1 MELKDL
7 KSVGPKIC
15 EKLNNL
21 GIYNVDDLVRYYPYR
36 FDVFK
41 KRDINDERFYDNFVS
56 DAIVESNPVIN
67 YFGKRQNRLSF
78 RCLIQNKI
86 VKVVIFNRGF
96 LKNNIGIGKSVT
108 VIGKYNSKTE
118 TIIASNILLYALE
131 KEEIIPAY
139 HLCSGITNKKINA
152 YINEALD
159 GFNIGYNIPDV
170 IKDKYNFLNE
180 IDALKIVHSPKDEL
194 SLKRAIRTLKYE
206 ELFTYMKNLYFL
218 KKKKEIHDKSY
229 SKNIDL
235 EKVREFI
242 DNLPFKLTLDQ
253 LKVINEMLFDLKSDV
268 KMNRLLQG
276 DVGSGKTIVA
286 FVLSYACYLSGYQ
299 SAFMAPTEVL
309 AVQHYQNAVN
319 LFNNYDIKLGLLTGK
334 TSLKEKKEIYERVK
348 SGDIDLLIGT
358 HSLINDKVVWNNL
371 GLVITDEQH
380 RFGVNQRLK
389 LKNKADNLD
398 VLLMSATPIPRT
410 YALTLY
416 GDTDISS
423 IKTMPKGRKPII
435 TLVKKK
441 DEIKSVLERIYEEI
455 KNKRQVYVISPMIE
469 ENEDTDYTNV
479 YDLKH
484 KFELAFKNYKTK
496 ILHGKMSKEEKDE
509 IMEEYKNN
517 KINILI
523 STTVIE
529 VGVDVKNATVMV
541 IFDADRFGL
550 STLHQLRGRVGR
562 NDMQSYCFLI
572 SDKNAKRLKIMEEV
586 SDGYKISEE
595 DFKLRG
601 EGDLFGNKQS
611 GAINF
616 KLSDIRRDYELLLK
630 VKNDVKEFYMR
641 RKANENS
648 R

>member
-56 DAIVESNPVIN
+56 DAIVESNPVLSS
-67 YFGKRQNRLSF
+67 FWKRQNRFSF

-96 LKNNIGIGKSVT
+96 LKNNIGIGKSIT

-131 KEEIIPAY
+131 KEELIPVY

-180 IDALKIVHSPKDEL
+180 IDALKIVHSPKDES
-194 SLKRAIRTLKYE
+194 SLKSAIRTLKYE

-309 AVQHYQNAVN
+309 AVQHYQNAIN
-319 LFNNYDIKLGLLTGK
+319 LFNNYDLKLGLLTGK

-416 GDTDISS
+416 GDTDVSS

-509 IMEEYKNN
+509 VMEEYKNN

-586 SDGYKISEE
+586 NDGYKISEE

-630 VKNDVKEFYMR
+630 VKNDVKELYEEES
-641 RKANENS
+641 KWK
-648 R
+648 

>member
-21 GIYNVDDLVRYYPYR
+21 GIYNVYDLVRYYPYR

-56 DAIVESNPVIN
+56 DAIVESNPVIS

-96 LKNNIGIGKSVT
+96 LKNNISIGKSIT

-118 TIIASNILLYALE
+118 TLIASNILLYALE
-131 KEEIIPAY
+131 KEEIIPVY
-139 HLCSGITNKKINA
+139 HLCSGITNKKINT

-180 IDALKIVHSPKDEL
+180 IDALKIVHSPKDES
-194 SLKRAIRTLKYE
+194 SLKSAIRTLKYE

-309 AVQHYQNAVN
+309 AVQHYENAVN
-319 LFNNYDIKLGLLTGK
+319 LFNNYDLKLGLLTGK

-416 GDTDISS
+416 GDTDVSS

-509 IMEEYKNN
+509 VMEEYKNN

-562 NDMQSYCFLI
+562 NNMQSYCFLI

-586 SDGYKISEE
+586 NDGYKISEE

-630 VKNDVKEFYMR
+630 VKNDVRELYEEESK
-641 RKANENS
+641 
-648 R
+648 

>member
-21 GIYNVDDLVRYYPYR
+21 GIYNLDDLVRYYPYR

-56 DAIVESNPVIN
+56 DAIVESNPVIS

-96 LKNNIGIGKSVT
+96 LKNNIGIGKSIT

-131 KEEIIPAY
+131 KEEIIPVY

-159 GFNIGYNIPDV
+159 GFNIGYNIPDI

-180 IDALKIVHSPKDEL
+180 IDALKIVHSPKDES
-194 SLKRAIRTLKYE
+194 SLKSAIRTLKYE

-235 EKVREFI
+235 EKVRKFI

-309 AVQHYQNAVN
+309 AVQHYQNALN
-319 LFNNYDIKLGLLTGK
+319 LFNNYDLKLGLLTGK

-416 GDTDISS
+416 GDTDVSS

-509 IMEEYKNN
+509 VMEEYKNN

-630 VKNDVKEFYMR
+630 VKNDVRELYEEESK
-641 RKANENS
+641 
-648 R
+648 

>member
-36 FDVFK
+36 FDVLK

-56 DAIVESNPVIN
+56 DAIVESNPVIS

-78 RCLIQNKI
+78 RCLIQSKI

-96 LKNNIGIGKSVT
+96 LKNNIGIGKSIT

-118 TIIASNILLYALE
+118 TLIASNILLYALE
-131 KEEIIPAY
+131 KEEIIPVY

-180 IDALKIVHSPKDEL
+180 IDALKIVHSPKDES
-194 SLKRAIRTLKYE
+194 SLKSAIRTLKYE
-206 ELFTYMKNLYFL
+206 ELFTYMKNLCFL

-242 DNLPFKLTLDQ
+242 DNLTFKLTLDQ

-319 LFNNYDIKLGLLTGK
+319 LFNNYDFKLGLLTGK

-416 GDTDISS
+416 GDTDVSS

-455 KNKRQVYVISPMIE
+455 KNKRQVYVISAMIE

-630 VKNDVKEFYMR
+630 VKNDVKELYEEES
-641 RKANENS
+641 K
-648 R
+648 

>member
-21 GIYNVDDLVRYYPYR
+21 GIYNMDDLVRYYPYR

-56 DAIVESNPVIN
+56 DAIVESNPVIS

-96 LKNNIGIGKSVT
+96 LKNNIGIGKSIT

-131 KEEIIPAY
+131 KEEIIPVY

-180 IDALKIVHSPKDEL
+180 IDALKIVHSPKDES
-194 SLKRAIRTLKYE
+194 SLKSAIRTLKYE

-286 FVLSYACYLSGYQ
+286 FILSYACCLSGYQ

-309 AVQHYQNAVN
+309 AVQHYENAVN
-319 LFNNYDIKLGLLTGK
+319 LFNNYDLKLGLLTGK

-416 GDTDISS
+416 GDTDVSS

-435 TLVKKK
+435 TVVKKK

-496 ILHGKMSKEEKDE
+496 ILHGKMSKEEKNE

-630 VKNDVKEFYMR
+630 VKNDVKELY
-641 RKANENS
+641 EEES
-648 R
+648 Q

>member
-56 DAIVESNPVIN
+56 DAIVESNPVIS

-78 RCLIQNKI
+78 RCLIQKKI

-96 LKNNIGIGKSVT
+96 LKNNISIGKSIT

-118 TIIASNILLYALE
+118 TIIANSILLYALE
-131 KEEIIPAY
+131 KEEIIPVY

-180 IDALKIVHSPKDEL
+180 IDALKIVHSPKDET
-194 SLKRAIRTLKYE
+194 SLKSAIRTLKYE

-416 GDTDISS
+416 GDTDVSS

-509 IMEEYKNN
+509 VMEEYKNN

-630 VKNDVKEFYMR
+630 VKNDVKELYEEES
-641 RKANENS
+641 K
-648 R
+648 

>member
-56 DAIVESNPVIN
+56 DAIVESNPVIS

-96 LKNNIGIGKSVT
+96 LKNNIGIGKSIT

-131 KEEIIPAY
+131 KEEIIPVY

-180 IDALKIVHSPKDEL
+180 TDALKIVHSPKDEL
-194 SLKRAIRTLKYE
+194 SLKSAIRTLKYE

-242 DNLPFKLTLDQ
+242 DNLPFKLTVDQ

-286 FVLSYACYLSGYQ
+286 FILSYACYLSGYQ

-334 TSLKEKKEIYERVK
+334 TNLKEKKEIYERVK

-358 HSLINDKVVWNNL
+358 HSLINDKVLWNNL

-416 GDTDISS
+416 GDTDVSS

-630 VKNDVKEFYMR
+630 VKNDVKELYEEES
-641 RKANENS
+641 K
-648 R
+648 

>member
-56 DAIVESNPVIN
+56 DAIVESNPVIS

-96 LKNNIGIGKSVT
+96 LKNNIGIGKSIT

-131 KEEIIPAY
+131 KEEIIPVY
-139 HLCSGITNKKINA
+139 HLCSGITNKKINT

-180 IDALKIVHSPKDEL
+180 IDALKIVHSPKDES
-194 SLKRAIRTLKYE
+194 SLKSAIRTLKYE

-309 AVQHYQNAVN
+309 AVQHYQNAIN
-319 LFNNYDIKLGLLTGK
+319 LFNNYDLKLGLLTGK

-416 GDTDISS
+416 GDTDVSS

-509 IMEEYKNN
+509 VMEEYKNN

-562 NDMQSYCFLI
+562 NNMQSYCFLI

-586 SDGYKISEE
+586 NDGYKISEE

-630 VKNDVKEFYMR
+630 VKNDVRELYEEESK
-641 RKANENS
+641 
-648 R
+648 

>member
-56 DAIVESNPVIN
+56 DAIVESNPVIS

-96 LKNNIGIGKSVT
+96 LKNNIGIGKSIT

-118 TIIASNILLYALE
+118 TLIASNILLYALE
-131 KEEIIPAY
+131 KEEIIPVY
-139 HLCSGITNKKINA
+139 HLCSGITNKKINT

-180 IDALKIVHSPKDEL
+180 IDALKIVHSPKDES
-194 SLKRAIRTLKYE
+194 SLKSAIRTLKYE

-242 DNLPFKLTLDQ
+242 DNLPFKLTIDQ
-253 LKVINEMLFDLKSDV
+253 LKVISEMLFDLKSDV

-286 FVLSYACYLSGYQ
+286 FILSYACYLSGYQ

-309 AVQHYQNAVN
+309 AVQHYENAVN
-319 LFNNYDIKLGLLTGK
+319 LFNNYDLKLGLLTGK

-416 GDTDISS
+416 GDTDVSS

-435 TLVKKK
+435 TVVKKK

-509 IMEEYKNN
+509 VMEEYKNN

-630 VKNDVKEFYMR
+630 VKNDVKELYEEES
-641 RKANENS
+641 K
-648 R
+648 